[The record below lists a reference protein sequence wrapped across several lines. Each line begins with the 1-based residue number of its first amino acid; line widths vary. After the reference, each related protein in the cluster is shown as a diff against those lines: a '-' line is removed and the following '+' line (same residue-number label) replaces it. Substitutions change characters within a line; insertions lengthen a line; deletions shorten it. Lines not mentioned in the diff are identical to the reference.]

1 MNRIKPF
8 AAIVPALA
16 LLASCSQ
23 ETDLVP
29 SLSERNRII
38 ATITDP
44 AATRTCIEGNPEDVN
59 SAIGVSWTKG
69 DQLGVFS
76 SLSDTQTRYYKANDN
91 IEAKEA
97 VFASESGDKTPV
109 YAYYPYTASNEGK
122 SVTELVGEVPEHQ
135 IMNGTL
141 QGDWKVGRA
150 AGTGNATNGYT
161 FEFKHL
167 FSLAR
172 VSVDAA
178 DTDLKDDK
186 IVSVEI
192 KVPGRALCGSFRF
205 NAVNASWSLTGEGV
219 DRLICKWAESPVLS
233 SPVSGYISLIPTI
246 KSGDTL
252 QFTII
257 TDRHTAKLEVTSKV
271 SFEGETLY
279 NFPLTLSNYVG
290 NGLTIE
296 DNPGTTPDPGT
307 LTGTFTCATY
317 NVDGLPSQINKDGP
331 GSSGTT
337 AIGNR
342 INSDNSWDFFGVSED
357 FEYNSQ
363 LVNALKNYNHGTY
376 RGSVGLGTIVSKAD
390 TDGLNIFFKKGVT
403 VSDEKFIE
411 FSDSYGDLF
420 HGANTCIRKGF
431 RYYLV
436 TLADG
441 TEIDV
446 YITHMNTFSGKDIS
460 ESNDYVKAVHSQTR
474 QIVEFIKNNK
484 HKRPIIFMGDTNM
497 RYTRHRI
504 EELLING
511 VNADSDL
518 EIVDPWVD
526 LAWNNDFS
534 SVGGDRFPQYG
545 GKSLMTSDATGTDS
559 STDIIISK
567 DDGGLQKGEV
577 VDKVFYINCK
587 NAKTQLKAKSYLRDI
602 SFKDANGKALA
613 DHYPVVVEFSYTT
626 KK

>member
-44 AATRTCIEGNPEDVN
+44 AATRTCIAGNPEDVN

-76 SLSDTQTRYYKANDN
+76 SLSDTQTLYHKANDN

-109 YAYYPYTASNEGK
+109 YAYYPYDEANDGK

-178 DTDLKDDK
+178 GTDLKDDK

-219 DRLICKWAESPVLS
+219 DRLICKWTESPVLS

-246 KSGDTL
+246 KSGDPL

-290 NGLTIE
+290 KGLTIE

-307 LTGTFTCATY
+307 LTGTFICATY
-317 NVDGLPSQINKDGP
+317 NVDGLRNILGINKDGP
-331 GSSGTT
+331 GHDGTKT
-337 AIGNR
+337 MGKK
-342 INSDNSWDFFGVSED
+342 INSEYKWDFFGVSED
-357 FEYNSQ
+357 FDNHDDLIGTLTDYNSGSWRGN
-363 LVNALKNYNHGTY
+363 VTSTSGNKN
-376 RGSVGLGTIVSKAD
+376 
-390 TDGLNIFFKKGVT
+390 TDGLCFFWKNEGVKVKGESWT
-403 VSDEKFIE
+403 AFTS
-411 FSDSYGDLF
+411 SAGDLLN
-420 HGANTCIRKGF
+420 GANTLISKGY

-446 YITHMNTFSGKDIS
+446 YITHMNTSGKDAHMNAQHAQLTQIADAILA
-460 ESNDYVKAVHSQTR
+460 ND
-474 QIVEFIKNNK
+474 NK
-484 HKRPIIFMGDTNM
+484 HPIIFMGDTNL
-497 RYTRHRI
+497 RYTRHKI
-504 EELLING
+504 LSLLINRING
-511 VNADSDL
+511 TEGWSIN
-518 EIVDPWVD
+518 DPWID
-526 LAWNNDFS
+526 YQW
-534 SVGGDRFPQYG
+534 GGDYEG
-545 GKSLMTSDATGTDS
+545 VSNHGKSIMAFGPNKDTDDKTDDFGPTGQ
-559 STDIIISK
+559 
-567 DDGGLQKGEV
+567 GYGYQKGEI
-577 VDKVFYINCK
+577 VDKVFYINRTC
-587 NAKTQLKAKSYLRDI
+587 NKTQIKALNYLVDE
-602 SFKDANGKALA
+602 SFGNIDGKAFG

-626 KK
+626 SK

>member
-8 AAIVPALA
+8 AAIVPALV

-76 SLSDTQTRYYKANDN
+76 SLSDTQTCYYKANDN
-91 IEAKEA
+91 TEAKEA

-109 YAYYPYTASNEGK
+109 YAYYPYTVSNEGK

-178 DTDLKDDK
+178 RTDLKDDK

-219 DRLICKWAESPVLS
+219 DRLICKWTESPALS

-246 KSGDTL
+246 KSGDPL

-257 TDRHTAKLEVTSKV
+257 TDRHTAKLKVTSKV

-290 NGLTIE
+290 KGLTIE

-307 LTGTFTCATY
+307 LTGTFTCATL
-317 NVDGLPSQINKDGP
+317 NVNGLRT
-331 GSSGTT
+331 GSGGATD
-337 AIGNR
+337 IGNR
-342 INSDNSWDFFGVSED
+342 ITSDGWDFFSVSED
-357 FEYNSQ
+357 FQHSSFIKGVPSYACGE
-363 LVNALKNYNHGTY
+363 AP
-376 RGSVGLGTIVSKAD
+376 GSAISR
-390 TDGLNIFFKKGVT
+390 TDGIVLFWKNKDRFTVT
-403 VSDEKFIE
+403 GETRVKF
-411 FSDSYGDLF
+411 DASYGGLF
-420 HGANTCIRKGF
+420 DGADETKDKGF
-431 RYYLV
+431 RYYLM
-436 TLADG
+436 TLSDG
-441 TEIDV
+441 TKIDV
-446 YITHMNTFSGKDIS
+446 YITHMNSGSK
-460 ESNDYVKAVHSQTR
+460 EGHLKARKAQLT
-474 QIVEFIKNNK
+474 QLANYIKANN
-484 HKRPIIFMGDTNM
+484 HGRPIIFMGDTNC
-497 RYTRHRI
+497 RYTRDYVKS
-504 EELLING
+504 LLIDPLAAVG
-511 VNADSDL
+511 
-518 EIVDPWVD
+518 IVGRDPWVD
-526 LAWNNDFS
+526 YQWGGNFPACPS
-534 SVGGDRFPQYG
+534 SSIMVGASSG
-545 GKSLMTSDATGTDS
+545 S
-559 STDIIISK
+559 STIDGK
-567 DDGGLQKGEV
+567 EYPDDDNNGQGYGYQKGEI
-577 VDKVFYINCK
+577 VDKVIYFNV
-587 NAKTQLKAKSYLRDI
+587 AGSKTTLKAESYLHDE
-602 SFKDANGKALA
+602 SYGSLS
-613 DHYPVVVEFSYTT
+613 DHWPVVVEFSYTT
-626 KK
+626 SK

>member
-44 AATRTCIEGNPEDVN
+44 AATRTCIAGNPEDVN

-76 SLSDTQTRYYKANDN
+76 SLSDTQTLYHKANDN

-97 VFASESGDKTPV
+97 VFASKSGDKTPV
-109 YAYYPYTASNEGK
+109 YAYYPYTVSNEGK

-172 VSVDAA
+172 VSVNAA
-178 DTDLKDDK
+178 GTDLKDDK

-219 DRLICKWAESPVLS
+219 DRLICKWTESPVLS

-246 KSGDTL
+246 KSGDKL

-279 NFPLTLSNYVG
+279 NFPLTLSNYVDK
-290 NGLTIE
+290 GLTIE

-317 NVDGLPSQINKDGP
+317 NVDGLPSVIG
-331 GSSGTT
+331 GTT
-337 AIGNR
+337 ESATKQMGMR
-342 INSDNSWDFFGVSED
+342 INGIGWDFFGVAED
-357 FEYNSQ
+357 FSNHS
-363 LVNALKNYNHGTY
+363 ALTSTLTNF
-376 RGSVGLGTIVSKAD
+376 SVGKWISRYSS
-390 TDGLNIFFKKGVT
+390 TDGLCFFT
-403 VSDEKFIE
+403 NNSSAEWSDEQIITF
-411 FSDSYGDLF
+411 DNRGTTQ
-420 HGANTCIRKGF
+420 GANTAIKKGF
-431 RYYLV
+431 RVYKV
-436 TLADG
+436 TLKNG
-441 TEIDV
+441 VQMNVI
-446 YITHMNTFSGKDIS
+446 ITHMNTYSDDNVDGSLTAAHDQLTQIATYIKKHQ
-460 ESNDYVKAVHSQTR
+460 NGLPYV
-474 QIVEFIKNNK
+474 
-484 HKRPIIFMGDTNM
+484 FMGDTNM
-497 RYTRHRI
+497 RYTRHKI
-504 EELLING
+504 KELLFDVLNDG
-511 VNADSDL
+511 TMEVH
-518 EIVDPWVD
+518 DPWVD

-587 NAKTQLKAKSYLRDI
+587 DAKTQLKAKSYLRDI